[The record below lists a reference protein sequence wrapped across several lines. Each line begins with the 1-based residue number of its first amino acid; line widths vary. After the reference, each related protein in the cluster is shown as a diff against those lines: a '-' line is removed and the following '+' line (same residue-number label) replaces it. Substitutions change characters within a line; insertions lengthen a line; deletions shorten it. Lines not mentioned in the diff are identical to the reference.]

1 MTFLKEQ
8 RGTITGKMT
17 RKDLIDRVAEK
28 FGLKKKEAEAIVKF
42 VFQEIAETVKKGER
56 VSIQGFGAFELREL
70 KGRKIRNPRTGE
82 VVKVP
87 KREKVVFV
95 DKITHSRFQ
104 RWKG

>member
-42 VFQEIAETVKKGER
+42 VFQEIAETMKKGER